1 MFHIHCRIKVTLNNK
16 ILCTS
21 TPCYH
26 IASLNCDDLSNC
38 VARWQQRFIPRCKH
52 SNNDNRLAAGTTFV
66 GSKLLVLHIML
77 PESNEERQGAG
88 NERERPISYRIASCN
103 GDDDLSCQVA
113 PMAATIAFH
122 VTRTYHI
129 ALISYCITRWR
140 QQQQSGCSNNICW
153 QHASRPSYRV
163 AQKQRRTARK

>member
-1 MFHIHCRIKVTLNNK
+1 MHRSIAMTYQIVLLDGNN
-16 ILCTS
+16 IS
-21 TPCYH
+21 YRVAN
-26 IASLNCDDLSNC
+26 IAT
-38 VARWQQRFIPRCKH
+38 
-52 SNNDNRLAAGTTFV
+52 NDNKLAAGTTFV
-66 GSKLLVLHIML
+66 GSKFLVLHIVS
-77 PESNEERQGAG
+77 PESNDERRGG

-113 PMAATIAFH
+113 PMAATIAFR

-129 ALISYCITRWR
+129 ALISCCVTRWR

-153 QHASRPSYRV
+153 QHASHPSYRV